1 MNRILLGSMAAIAL
15 AGCSAKQSEVV
26 TPAAPAL
33 ESYATARQVML
44 GLTIPATD
52 VVWGVAAAA
61 PADDVAWDKVVASAL
76 MVAESGNLLL
86 TGPRNPQQA
95 DWTQMVQ
102 EMIKHARAAAAAAEK
117 HDADGVSAA
126 GDELY
131 AACDSCHNKYMPAK
145 AAEIAAGE
153 IPAEGGGAP
162 VQ

>member
-1 MNRILLGSMAAIAL
+1 MNRIVLGSLVAIAL
-15 AGCSAKQSEVV
+15 AGCSAKESAV
-26 TPAAPAL
+26 TPAAAPAL
-33 ESYATARQVML
+33 ESYANAKQVML

-52 VVWGVAAAA
+52 VVWGVAATP
-61 PADDVAWDKVVASAL
+61 PADDAAWDKVAASAL

-117 HDADGVSAA
+117 HDADGVAAA

-131 AACDSCHNKYMPAK
+131 GACESCHNKYMPAK
-145 AAEIAAGE
+145 VAEIAAE
-153 IPAEGGGAP
+153 SAAASQEKPA
-162 VQ
+162 Q